1 MCLYV
6 RQDGDRLSVE
16 RLAWILAKVRW
27 HGYWARYT
35 PSSWRSYTPSRI
47 PWHTRLHTHVQYDA
61 KHGIRAAMVSALEKE
76 FGDFNLKYSIGG
88 QVCHVL

>member
-6 RQDGDRLSVE
+6 RQDGDRLCVE

-27 HGYWARYT
+27 HGYWRRYT
-35 PSSWRSYTPSRI
+35 RSRI

-88 QVCHVL
+88 QVSCVL